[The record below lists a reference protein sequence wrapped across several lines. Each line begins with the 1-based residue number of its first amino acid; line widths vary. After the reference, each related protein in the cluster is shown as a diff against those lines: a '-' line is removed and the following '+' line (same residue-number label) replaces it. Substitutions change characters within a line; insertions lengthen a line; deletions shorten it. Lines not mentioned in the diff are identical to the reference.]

1 MSPAPHDLSLPHDIS
16 GTGLVTK
23 CPPECRAHCRWLD
36 QRAPSK
42 GLMQTLPPDFAKG
55 YEPLGDETW
64 GGEELGVRAANP
76 GVPEVIK
83 LPKNLFHD
91 NKTCTCKLCL
101 REREIEGMKTGPKVD
116 VSQEFLD
123 DTKIPDL
130 FGVLPGSPE
139 PQPITALF
147 GDEQDVSP
155 RESALREAISLIT
168 GDRNAQYGPPTQ
180 DFQRTADLLSALGFR
195 FCEYNTPSGAPLYRE
210 LTASDVAI
218 IMIELKM
225 SRIIQSRGKR
235 DSWVDLAG
243 YAGCGYECTIEENA

>member
-1 MSPAPHDLSLPHDIS
+1 MRYEP
-16 GTGLVTK
+16 
-23 CPPECRAHCRWLD
+23 
-36 QRAPSK
+36 PSK
-42 GLMQTLPPDFAKG
+42 GLMQTLPEDFAKG

-64 GGEELGVRAANP
+64 GGEEMGVRKGTKGP
-76 GVPEVIK
+76 TLKKGPCCDD
-83 LPKNLFHD
+83 LFAKD
-91 NKTCTCKLCL
+91 CKH
-101 REREIEGMKTGPKVD
+101 GPKVD
-116 VSQEFLD
+116 VSKEYLGD
-123 DTKIPDL
+123 NLPDL
-130 FGVLPGSPE
+130 FGVLPNAPE
-139 PQPITALF
+139 PQPVSALY
-147 GDEQDVSP
+147 GEGQDVSP

-225 SRIIQSRGKR
+225 SRIIQSRTKR

-243 YAGCGYECTIEENA
+243 YTGCGYECTIEENA